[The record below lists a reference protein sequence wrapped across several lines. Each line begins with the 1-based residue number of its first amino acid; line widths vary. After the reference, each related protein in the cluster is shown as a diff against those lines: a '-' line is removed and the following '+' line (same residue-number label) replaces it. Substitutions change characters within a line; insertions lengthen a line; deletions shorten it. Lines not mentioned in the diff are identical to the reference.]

1 MSVYV
6 IDNHPL
12 MRDALTTLLRRAH
25 PDLEVIPLNQLSELQ
40 PAVNLHGNPILV
52 CLDLKLPDTSGL
64 SGVRQLATQYP
75 DAPLAVI
82 SAVPAREMATWCEE
96 AGASAYIE
104 KTAEPAQILHTL
116 RSLLNGAADGNGHEQ
131 AEPVPLEPIRL
142 SKRQQQLIGLL
153 DEGLSNRDIAE
164 HLGISEHTVKVHLWR
179 LFRRID
185 VKSRTQAVAWA
196 RRNGLL
202 AP

>member
-6 IDNHPL
+6 IDHHPL

-25 PDLEVIPLNQLSELQ
+25 PNLDVIPLNQLNELQ
-40 PAVNLHGNPILV
+40 PAVGLHGHPILV
-52 CLDLKLPDTSGL
+52 CLDLKLPDTAGL
-64 SGVRQLATQYP
+64 SGLRQLATQYP

-116 RSLLNGAADGNGHEQ
+116 RSLLNGAVDGIGNEQ
-131 AEPVPLEPIRL
+131 AVSTPLEPIRL

-153 DEGLSNRDIAE
+153 DEGFSNRDIAE
-164 HLGISEHTVKVHLWR
+164 RLGISEHTVKVHLWR

-202 AP
+202 AL